1 VYIPLIDILLTSRM
15 FAGADTVSVGIRAIM
30 IALLENPSCYRKL
43 QAQVDEYY
51 NTHLPT
57 GELTYQ

>member
-1 VYIPLIDILLTSRM
+1 M